1 MDVTAHAATRRLE
14 SPLHAVEAP
23 KPVEGTRT
31 LSVTADYRLS
41 EAGRKASLLS
51 GGNGRA
57 EQRVKI
63 AVPLTRLHLVHVD
76 NNGLARLKLRPQ
88 FKPNPDQRIVKIKL
102 APVYDHPPTL
112 DELFQDAARNH
123 ELERAYHAQRTT
135 VQAAKRETLDEWRNQ
150 VALEFLGDSN
160 RRAVVYP
167 PPSKR
172 RCQVMT
178 DRGPVHF
185 DAKRDLG
192 VARQIPL
199 EAFRRFDNDVRISH
213 GRGADQRSRNLARH
227 ALRQQMM
234 QEWIALHGS
243 YDQRERLS
251 AGVLPFK
258 EFVDALAEVTFQPL
272 SHIAPYQTDGA
283 ARMQEQLRQLPGL
296 ADVVLTASDVSVV
309 TRLLPTASAIQWSMV
324 NEIRNLIPGAQVQ
337 LRERS
342 LAWTRDAEAPKVRLV
357 SALVTTRVGPV
368 LLRREF
374 HVPDSA
380 PDVPTRMQEDEL
392 MKA

>member
-1 MDVTAHAATRRLE
+1 MDAIAHAATRRLE
-14 SPLHAVEAP
+14 SSLHAVETP
-23 KPVEGTRT
+23 KAVESTRT

-51 GGNGRA
+51 GGNGHA

-76 NNGLARLKLRPQ
+76 NNGVARLKLRPQ
-88 FKPNPDQRIVKIKL
+88 FKLNTDQRIVKIKF

-135 VQAAKRETLDEWRNQ
+135 AQTAKRETLVEWRNQ
-150 VALEFLGDSN
+150 VALEFLGDPN
-160 RRAVVYP
+160 KRAVVYP

-185 DAKRDLG
+185 DAKRDMG
-192 VARQIPL
+192 VARQVPL

-213 GRGADQRSRNLARH
+213 GQGADQRSRNPARH
-227 ALRQQMM
+227 AQRQQMM
-234 QEWIALHGS
+234 HEWVAAHGS
-243 YDQRERLS
+243 PDQRERLS
-251 AGVLPFK
+251 AGVLPFE
-258 EFVDALAEVTFQPL
+258 EFFNALAEVTFRPL
-272 SHIAPYQTDGA
+272 SHLAPYQTDGA
-283 ARMQEQLRQLPGL
+283 ARMQEQLRQLPGH
-296 ADVVLTASDVSVV
+296 ASVVVTPNELSVV
-309 TRLLPTASAIQWSMV
+309 TRLLSTASAIQWSLV
-324 NEIRNLIPGAQVQ
+324 NEIRGLVPGAQVQ

-342 LAWTRDAEAPKVRLV
+342 LAWTRDARAPR
-357 SALVTTRVGPV
+357 
-368 LLRREF
+368 
-374 HVPDSA
+374 
-380 PDVPTRMQEDEL
+380 
-392 MKA
+392 